1 MIMERMREEGIAAA
15 PTGKLGTNM
24 AGGGI
29 IAFEEGGSTLDKI
42 KDFFYARGDFA
53 PEKNPM
59 SGSYKGDSPLQGPGI
74 PGLYKEREEKK
85 RAKAADIKEQMRL
98 NAKEPEGFN
107 EPTVRSNEDPYGAT
121 NLAPGVTEPP
131 IVAPAANPAKAVSTT
146 TTDTGKATGL
156 DAIIEDRR
164 RRLGIDGPGEKSE
177 AFMKALEERQTGMG
191 KERESDRYLRMAEAF
206 AKFGSTA
213 GPIGAT
219 AAEALGG
226 FAKGESAARRE
237 DDKFKLEGMKMQA
250 DLEKARRAEARGD
263 LEGAEKI
270 YNSIEDRQ
278 NRRDIANIGA
288 AASGQ
293 TAQFKKDA
301 IERIM
306 KEKGVDFS
314 TALREVEGAGK
325 ADTLDMQIASKA
337 YTAVQE
343 SISAGGANS
352 KKYKELM
359 KADPTG
365 VAAQQFAA
373 GLAQE
378 QIRGMKAAMGL
389 GGGGGSGKVI
399 DFGSIK

>member
-1 MIMERMREEGIAAA
+1 MREEGIAAA
-15 PTGKLGTNM
+15 NTGKLGTNM

-29 IAFEEGGSTLDKI
+29 IAFEEGGSTLDKL

-59 SGSYKGDSPLQGPGI
+59 SGSYKGDSPLQGEGI
-74 PGLYKEREEKK
+74 PGLYKQRKEEK

-98 NAKEPEGFN
+98 NALQPEGFG
-107 EPTVRSNEDPYGAT
+107 EPVARSDEDPYGAA

-131 IVAPAANPAKAVSTT
+131 IVAPAAAPAKTVSTT
-146 TTDTGKATGL
+146 TTDTGKSTGL
-156 DAIIEDRR
+156 DAVLEDRR

-177 AFMKALEERQTGMG
+177 AFMKALEERQAGMG

-213 GPIGAT
+213 GPIGRT
-219 AAEALGG
+219 ASEALGG
-226 FAKGESAARRE
+226 FAKGEAAARKE

-250 DLEKARRAEARGD
+250 DLEKARRAEERGD
-263 LEGAEKI
+263 LDAAEKF
-270 YNSIEDRQ
+270 YSSAEDRK
-278 NRRDIANIGA
+278 NRLDAANIGA
-288 AASGQ
+288 TAAGS
-293 TAQFKKDA
+293 TARFEKEA
-301 IERIM
+301 VERIM

-314 TALREVEGAGK
+314 TALREVRGAGK
-325 ADTLDMQIASKA
+325 ADTIDMQIASKA
-337 YTAVQE
+337 YAAVQE

-352 KKYKELM
+352 RKYKELM

-365 VAAQQFAA
+365 VAAKQFAD

-378 QIRGMKAAMGL
+378 QIRGMKAAMGM